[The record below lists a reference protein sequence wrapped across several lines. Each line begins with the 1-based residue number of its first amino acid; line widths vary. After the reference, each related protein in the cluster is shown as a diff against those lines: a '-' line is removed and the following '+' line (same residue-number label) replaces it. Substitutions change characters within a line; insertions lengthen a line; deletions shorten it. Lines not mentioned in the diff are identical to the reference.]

1 MIINFLYC
9 IDFPAKADNVLQSNR
24 IDGWLLCFHK
34 IIDVRIC
41 NTKTAGYHFDYGM
54 LRADVAQHFQEF
66 SANNYSGFRIL
77 AEKEALD
84 LREGLELEVV
94 VELSDGISKRLLLM
108 LDLNPSEIK
117 EIEVDD
123 EKHETIATQS
133 LFEQKFKQTLKT
145 HPWLTVR
152 MDITN
157 KCNLKCIMC
166 HYKEQE
172 IYSQPTKAIT
182 AEELQHFLH
191 DIAPYVKH
199 IMLSCGFEPLMS
211 KHFGDIMRM
220 LHQNYPH
227 MEIGLCTNGMLLNS
241 KARKIIIENNC
252 SHVILSFDGVKKQ
265 TLENIRAGANYDL
278 ILSNIMALRDL
289 KKHFKRTFPLLF
301 MDFVLMN
308 SNIEEAVA
316 FVGMCAELGV
326 GIIDFRHL
334 VGNIYFSEHEEMLS
348 NNKAKYNYFRQL
360 IVDESRKYTI
370 DVRLPEPFET
380 EEVYVSDGIV
390 NMDLSDFRNVKA
402 DNQNGVIIEPKEAF
416 YSKGEDKDFG
426 FLMGAS
432 CLRPF
437 NEIMIIDQKK
447 ILPCSYYNNSMGIL
461 DSNTSLYNAFFND
474 AFTHVRQKMMQSLFD
489 YNCVNCPIKLNL
501 LPTEKA

>member
-9 IDFPAKADNVLQSNR
+9 IDYPAKADNIQHTNR
-24 IDGWLLCFHK
+24 IEGWLLCVHK
-34 IIDVRIC
+34 IIDIRIC
-41 NTKTAGYHFDYGM
+41 KADATAYTFDFGL
-54 LRADVAQHFQEF
+54 LRADVAQHFQGF
-66 SANNYSGFRIL
+66 SDNNHSGFRII
-77 AEKEALD
+77 AEKEAID
-84 LREGLELEVV
+84 MHGGLEVEVL
-94 VELSDGISKRLLLM
+94 VELADGISKKLPLII
-108 LDLNPSEIK
+108 DLHPSEIR

-123 EKHETIATQS
+123 EKHETIATQT
-133 LFEQKFKQTLKT
+133 LLEQKFKQTLKT

-157 KCNLKCIMC
+157 KCNLRCIMC

-172 IYSQPTKAIT
+172 IYSQPTKAIS
-182 AEELQHFLH
+182 APQLQHYLH

-220 LHQNYPH
+220 LYRNYPH
-227 MEIGLCTNGMLLNS
+227 IEIGLCTNGMLLNS
-241 KARKIIIENNC
+241 TTRKIIIENNC
-252 SHVILSFDGVKKQ
+252 AHVILSFDGVTKHTVEK
-265 TLENIRAGANYDL
+265 IRVGANYDL

-289 KKHFKRTFPLLF
+289 KIRYKRTFPLLF

-316 FVGMCAELGV
+316 FVGLCAELGV

-334 VGNIYFSEHEEMLS
+334 VGNIYFSEHEEML
-348 NNKAKYNYFRQL
+348 NTNKAKYNYFRQL
-360 IVDESRKYTI
+360 IVDESQNYDI
-370 DVRLPEPFET
+370 DVRLPEAFET
-380 EEVYVSDGIV
+380 EEVYVPETAVEI
-390 NMDLSDFRNVKA
+390 NMADFRNVKA
-402 DNQNGVIIEPKEAF
+402 DTQDEKIMEPKEAF
-416 YSKGEDKDFG
+416 YAKGEEKDFG

-437 NEIMIIDQKK
+437 NEIMIIDQQK
-447 ILPCSYYNNSMGIL
+447 ILPCSYYYDSMGTL
-461 DSNTSLYNAFFND
+461 DENTSLHDIFFND
-474 AFTHVRQKMMQSLFD
+474 AFTHVRQKKMQSRFD

-501 LPTEKA
+501 LPTENV